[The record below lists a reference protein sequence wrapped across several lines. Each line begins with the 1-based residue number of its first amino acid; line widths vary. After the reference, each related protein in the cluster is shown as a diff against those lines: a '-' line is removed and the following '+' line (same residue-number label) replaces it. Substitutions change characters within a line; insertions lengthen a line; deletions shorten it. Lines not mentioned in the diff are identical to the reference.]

1 MAKKLN
7 KRFKLAKNVKKKR
20 PHYKEIEEFDN
31 KSVQSQSSK
40 ETTHNKPDL
49 FKNFEFEETRSQSKG
64 KEVRMSLYQVKLGE
78 KLKQKEGYSKMKA
91 LTVK

>member
-20 PHYKEIEEFDN
+20 PHKDTEEFDN
-31 KSVQSQSSK
+31 KSVHSQSSK

-49 FKNFEFEETRSQSKG
+49 LKNFEFEETRSQSKG

-78 KLKQKEGYSKMKA
+78 KLKQKESYSKMKA
-91 LTVK
+91 LAVK